1 MLKNLN
7 IWFLSSLLVSLGV
20 LIPIVTVFFS
30 FFEETSNYYQILKDT
45 FLFEYIFNS
54 FILLICVLALT
65 FIIGTTC
72 AYLVSF
78 YKFPFS
84 NFFKWSL
91 ILGFAVPPYI
101 YAYSLTAFFENY
113 GTAFTILINL
123 FGEGEYNKYI
133 PKFDGLLGAVLSL
146 SFSLFAYVYILSR
159 ASFLYQSQN
168 LIDLGRSLGF
178 SKFKS
183 LYSLIL
189 PAARPAI
196 VAGLSLVAMET
207 LAEFGA
213 VDFFSINTLTTGIYN
228 SWITFDDL
236 AFSNRLSFFLLIFIF
251 ACFIIENFS
260 RRNAKYHFNSRGG
273 FKHKEKITLTGKKSF
288 FAFLFC
294 FIIENYSRK
303 KAKYHFNSRGG
314 FKQKE
319 KIKLSGKKSFFAFL
333 FCFIIFFLSFLF
345 PLSQMLYWTIKFPE
359 NLFDIDIISL
369 TLNTIY
375 LVILSS
381 IVLILFSLLSNYG
394 NRVSR
399 NKILNFLSTISIS
412 GYAIPGVILAVAF
425 ITFIAWFD
433 DNVVKSLGFLSIK
446 KIFIGSI
453 LGLVLVYFVRFYS
466 LAFNGIKS
474 GYEKINISVD
484 ESSYLLGYSKKKTF
498 LNIHIPFLRN
508 SLLFVAILISL
519 EIIRELP
526 ITLILRPFNF
536 ETFATTAYISASEDL
551 LEAAAVPSLFLI
563 LIATLF
569 IMFTSKY
576 ILRENER

>member
-1 MLKNLN
+1 MRINFWY
-7 IWFLSSLLVSLGV
+7 ISSLFISIFVI
-20 LIPIVTVFFS
+20 IPILTVFLS
-30 FFEETSNYYQILKDT
+30 FFESTSNYYGILRDT
-45 FLFEYIFNS
+45 FLFEYISNS
-54 FILLICVLALT
+54 IILLISVLLLT
-65 FIIGTTC
+65 FLIGTGT

-78 YKFPFS
+78 YEFPLS
-84 NFFKWSL
+84 NFFKWAL
-91 ILGFAVPPYI
+91 ILSFAVPPYI

-113 GTAFTILINL
+113 GTAYSILKNL
-123 FGEGEYNKYI
+123 FGDKNYNLYI
-133 PKFDGLLGAVLSL
+133 PKFDGMIGVILSL
-146 SFSLFAYVYILSR
+146 SFSLFAYVYILAR

-168 LIDLGRSLGF
+168 FIDLGKNLGF
-178 SKFKS
+178 TNFKT
-183 LYSLIL
+183 LYSIIL

-236 AFSNRLSFFLLIFIF
+236 AFANQLSFFLLLFIF
-251 ACFIIENFS
+251 ALFILENLS
-260 RRNAKYHFNSRGG
+260 RN
-273 FKHKEKITLTGKKSF
+273 
-288 FAFLFC
+288 
-294 FIIENYSRK
+294 
-303 KAKYHFNSRGG
+303 KAKYHFNSKGG
-314 FKQKE
+314 FKQKQ
-319 KIKLSGKKSFFAFL
+319 KLQLKGTKSIAAFL
-333 FCFIIFFLSFLF
+333 FCFLVFFLSFLF

-359 NLFDIDIISL
+359 NLFDLQIINLLSN
-369 TLNTIY
+369 TLY

-381 IVLILFSLLSNYG
+381 FVLIMFSLISNYG
-394 NRVSR
+394 NRVTK
-399 NKILNFLSTISIS
+399 NKTLNILSTLSIS

-433 DNVVKSLGFLSIK
+433 ESVVKNLGLFSIK

-484 ESSYLLGYSKKKTF
+484 ESSYLLGYSKRKTF
-498 LNIHIPFLRN
+498 MNIHIPFLRN
-508 SLLFVAILISL
+508 SLLFVCILISL

-551 LEAAAVPSLFLI
+551 LEAAAAPSLFLI
-563 LIATLF
+563 LIATSF
-569 IMFTSKY
+569 IIITSKY
-576 ILRENER
+576 ILRDNND

>member
-1 MLKNLN
+1 MFKNLN
-7 IWFLSSLLVSLGV
+7 VWFLSSFLVSIGV
-20 LIPIVTVFFS
+20 LIPIITVFFS
-30 FFEETSNYYQILKDT
+30 FFEETSNYYDILKDT

-54 FILLICVLALT
+54 ITLLISVLILT
-65 FIIGTTC
+65 FLIGTTC

-78 YKFPFS
+78 YEFPFS
-84 NFFKWSL
+84 NFFKWAL
-91 ILGFAVPPYI
+91 ILSFAVPPYI

-113 GTAFTILINL
+113 GTAFTILTNL
-123 FGEGEYNKYI
+123 FGEGEYNKNI
-133 PKFDGLLGAVLSL
+133 PKFDGLFGAVLSL

-168 LIDLGRSLGF
+168 LIELGRSLGF
-178 SKFKS
+178 TKFKS

-228 SWITFDDL
+228 SWISFDDL
-236 AFSNRLSFFLLIFIF
+236 AFSNRLSFFLLLFIF
-251 ACFIIENFS
+251 ALFVLENLS
-260 RRNAKYHFNSRGG
+260 RN
-273 FKHKEKITLTGKKSF
+273 
-288 FAFLFC
+288 
-294 FIIENYSRK
+294 
-303 KAKYHFNSRGG
+303 KAKYHFNTKGG
-314 FKQKE
+314 FKPKE
-319 KIKLSGKKSFFAFL
+319 KINLSGKKSFFAFT
-333 FCFIIFFLSFLF
+333 FCFLIFFLSFLF
-345 PLSQMLYWTIKFPE
+345 PLLQMLYWTMKFPD
-359 NLFDIDIISL
+359 NLYDLDIINL
-369 TLNTIY
+369 TLNTVY
-375 LVILSS
+375 LLILSS
-381 IVLILFSLLSNYG
+381 FTLIIFSLVSNYG
-394 NRVSR
+394 NRVSK
-399 NKILNFLSTISIS
+399 NKILNILSTLSIS

-425 ITFIAWFD
+425 ITFVAWFD
-433 DNVVKSLGFLSIK
+433 ENIVKSLGFLSIK
-446 KIFIGSI
+446 KFFIGSI

-484 ESSYLLGYSKKKTF
+484 ESAYLLGYSKQKTF
-498 LNIHIPFLRN
+498 MNIHVPFLRN
-508 SLLFVAILISL
+508 SLLFVVILISL

-576 ILRENER
+576 ILREK

>member
-1 MLKNLN
+1 MFKNLN
-7 IWFLSSLLVSLGV
+7 IWFISSLLVSISV
-20 LIPIVTVFFS
+20 LIPIVTVFYS
-30 FFEETSNYYQILKDT
+30 FFEDTSNYFTILKET
-45 FLFEYIFNS
+45 FLLEYIFNS
-54 FILLICVLALT
+54 LVLLISVLVLT
-65 FIIGTTC
+65 FIIGTLS

-78 YKFPFS
+78 FKFPFS
-84 NFFKWSL
+84 NFFKWAI
-91 ILGFAVPPYI
+91 ILSFAVPPYI

-113 GTAFTILINL
+113 GTLYSILKNL
-123 FGEGEYNKYI
+123 FGPGNYNQHI
-133 PKFDGLLGAVLSL
+133 PKFDGLFGAVLSL
-146 SFSLFAYVYILSR
+146 SFSLFAYVYILTR

-228 SWITFDDL
+228 SWIAFDDL

-251 ACFIIENFS
+251 ALFILENLS
-260 RRNAKYHFNSRGG
+260 RKRAKYHSNT
-273 FKHKEKITLTGKKSF
+273 K
-288 FAFLFC
+288 
-294 FIIENYSRK
+294 
-303 KAKYHFNSRGG
+303 GG

-319 KIKLSGKKSFFAFL
+319 KIQLSGIKAFNAFFV
-333 FCFIIFFLSFLF
+333 CFIIFFLSFLF
-345 PLSQMLYWTIKFPE
+345 PLSQMLYWTVKFPE
-359 NLFDIDIISL
+359 NFFDLQVVTL

-375 LVILSS
+375 LVFLSS
-381 IVLILFSLLSNYG
+381 IVLIIFSLISNYG
-394 NRVSR
+394 NRVSK
-399 NKILNFLSTISIS
+399 NKALNILSTLSIS

-433 DNVVKSLGFLSIK
+433 ENIVQALGFLSIK
-446 KIFIGSI
+446 KMFIGSI

-484 ESSYLLGYSKKKTF
+484 ESSYLLGYSKQKTF
-498 LNIHIPFLRN
+498 TNIHVPYLRN
-508 SLLFVAILISL
+508 SLLFVLILISL

-563 LIATLF
+563 LIATTF
-569 IMFTSKY
+569 IMLTSNY
-576 ILRENER
+576 ILRENE

>member
-1 MLKNLN
+1 MLKNFN
-7 IWFLSSLLVSLGV
+7 IWVISSLLISIGV
-20 LIPIVTVFFS
+20 LIPIITVFFS
-30 FFEETSNYYQILKDT
+30 FFEETSNYYQLLKDT
-45 FLFEYIFNS
+45 FLLEYIFNS
-54 FILLICVLALT
+54 FTLLVCVLLLT
-65 FIIGTTC
+65 FLIGTSC

-84 NFFKWSL
+84 DFFKWAL
-91 ILGFAVPPYI
+91 ILSFAVPPYI

-113 GTAFTILINL
+113 GTAFTILSNL
-123 FGEGEYNKYI
+123 FGDGEYNKYI
-133 PKFDGLLGAVLSL
+133 PKFDGRLGAVLSL
-146 SFSLFAYVYILSR
+146 SFSLYAYVYILSR

-183 LYSLIL
+183 LYSLII

-251 ACFIIENFS
+251 TCFIIENFS
-260 RRNAKYHFNSRGG
+260 RKKARYHFNS
-273 FKHKEKITLTGKKSF
+273 K
-288 FAFLFC
+288 
-294 FIIENYSRK
+294 
-303 KAKYHFNSRGG
+303 GG

-319 KIKLSGKKSFFAFL
+319 KIILTGKQSFYAFS
-333 FCFIIFFLSFLF
+333 FCLIIFFLSFLF

-359 NLFDIDIISL
+359 NLYDIDIISL
-369 TLNTIY
+369 SLNTVY

-381 IVLILFSLLSNYG
+381 LVLIIFSLISNYG
-394 NRVSR
+394 NRVSK
-399 NKILNFLSTISIS
+399 NKFLNFLSTISIS

-425 ITFIAWFD
+425 ITFVAWFD
-433 DNVVKSLGFLSIK
+433 NNIVKTLGFLSIK
-446 KIFIGSI
+446 KIFIGSV

-498 LNIHIPFLRN
+498 LNIHMPLLRN
-508 SLLFVAILISL
+508 SLLFVAILISI
-519 EIIRELP
+519 EIVRELP

-563 LIATLF
+563 LIAAIF

-576 ILRENER
+576 ILREK